1 MADAFSIAMAA
12 IFADPNMAVEATY
25 SPVGGG
31 ASSTLRVIRR
41 QPDEMMQYGE
51 TAILTDTQIIEARVA
66 DLVTPQAGDIFQI
79 GSENLQLRGEPV
91 RDTLRLVWLMQL
103 VPVP

>member
-1 MADAFSIAMAA
+1 MADAFSIAMAT

-31 ASSTLRVIRR
+31 ASSVLRVIRR

-66 DLVTPQAGDIFQI
+66 DLASPQEGDVFAI

-91 RDTLRLVWLMQL
+91 RDILRLAWTLQL